1 MTHPD
6 DELKARFRELRDHDV
21 AQAPAFRVPK
31 PRDVSRAPAVP
42 RAILPAPVWW
52 ASAAGVLFAALGVA
66 LLRWDAGQV
75 LRRFAGSATPAVEA
89 PSISDWTSPTAS
101 LLRTPGYELLAPPPI
116 LSSLFDGVT
125 PRSGQRQG
133 ATP

>member
-6 DELKARFRELRDHDV
+6 DELEARFRELRDHDV

-31 PRDVSRAPAVP
+31 PHDASRAPAAP
-42 RAILPAPVWW
+42 RAIPTPVWW

-66 LLRWDAGQV
+66 LLRSDIGQV
-75 LRRFAGSATPAVEA
+75 LRRFAGSATPTVEA

-125 PRSGQRQG
+125 PGSGQRQG